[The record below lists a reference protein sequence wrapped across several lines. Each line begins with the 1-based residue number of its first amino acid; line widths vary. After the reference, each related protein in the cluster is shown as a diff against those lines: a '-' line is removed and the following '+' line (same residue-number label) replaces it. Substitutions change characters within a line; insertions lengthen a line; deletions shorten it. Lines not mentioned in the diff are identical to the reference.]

1 MLCMQLE
8 LSKNKLCWNWAF
20 RRCGFLVPI
29 AIEFKWKSAPNF
41 TVSLINFVSKQSFWL
56 HKLHLHWQSIQR
68 RACVCGS
75 HILSNC
81 EHNSGVIF
89 SVAQLEPLRGASLQV
104 ACPWDWNDMVSLVWC
119 LFPGYFFCLSRP
131 FSKELYR
138 ESIHFQDTHFTLP
151 HLPLLRKNSGDC

>member
-75 HILSNC
+75 HILSNF

-89 SVAQLEPLRGASLQV
+89 SVALLEPLRGASLPV
-104 ACPWDWNDMVSLVWC
+104 ACPWRLKWHGFTHVVPVSR
-119 LFPGYFFCLSRP
+119 LFLLSVPTLLQRAVSGIHS
-131 FSKELYR
+131 FSRYTFHTSPSATVEK
-138 ESIHFQDTHFTLP
+138 
-151 HLPLLRKNSGDC
+151 K